1 MFFRTS
7 TLNSFIAPARQSLRL
22 NSYSY
27 TFTKMTVPVARPL
40 SSRAS
45 AVLKALDLP
54 TDGQPISGVYDG
66 AWGGSGPVV
75 ETTCPATGEV
85 LARVITVGLSAPSWR
100 MKMVGRDGETE

>member
-1 MFFRTS
+1 MLFRSSNLFTTS
-7 TLNSFIAPARQSLRL
+7 IRPARFA
-22 NSYSY
+22 SY
-27 TFTKMTVPVARPL
+27 TKMTVPVARPL
-40 SSRAS
+40 SSRAA

-85 LARVITVGLSAPSWR
+85 LARVITVSALGCQSCE
-100 MKMVGRDGETE
+100 GEGQTA